1 MNTTRLKHLRSLL
14 IRDANMTNHDKYLST
29 LHKLRQRY
37 YDNGRLVLSV
47 GGVYAKYMHY
57 ENLAAVKYLGC
68 SLRKD
73 T

>member
-1 MNTTRLKHLRSLL
+1 
-14 IRDANMTNHDKYLST
+14 MTNHDMYLST